1 MKPVVTGWDLDKIRA
16 ALDRE
21 PWEVCDHDTSR
32 ETRAIGLGSVFQN
45 YPSGKYYMPF
55 ACGNLDDCPVCQ
67 GTGDAKPTLK
77 RRVLRKWKNEN
88 KRRRRLWVKRY
99 GDWSGGKWPAHVVA
113 AADRLNKK
121 QLRIDPSCP
130 RCGGMGSHE
139 AYDDE
144 RWREKTEEEFNAIGV
159 SFESSEGD
167 PTYLLAVEYRERAED
182 AEVL

>member
-1 MKPVVTGWDLDKIRA
+1 MKPVVTGWDLSKLRA

-32 ETRAIGLGSVFQN
+32 ETRSIGLGSVFQN

-77 RRVLRKWKNEN
+77 RRIIRKWKNEN

-99 GDWSGGKWPAHVVA
+99 GSAIEWPAYIKIA
-113 AADRLNKK
+113 SDRLNKK
-121 QLRIDPSCP
+121 LARIDPSCS

-144 RWREKTEEEFNAIGV
+144 RWREKTEEEFNSIGV
-159 SFESSEGD
+159 SFESSDGD
-167 PTYLLAVEYRERAED
+167 STYLLAVEYRDRAED
-182 AEVL
+182 VEVL